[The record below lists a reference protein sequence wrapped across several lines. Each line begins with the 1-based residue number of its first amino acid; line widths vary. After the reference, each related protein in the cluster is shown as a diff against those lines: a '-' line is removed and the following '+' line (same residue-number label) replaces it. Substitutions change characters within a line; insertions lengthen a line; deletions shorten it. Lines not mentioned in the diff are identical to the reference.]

1 MSKRKINFQVL
12 QPEDQSVPTHISLED
27 LLLEASRKTS
37 VKAMVP
43 ECLIQTSPTT
53 HHLIST
59 EKGVVTVLH
68 GSHAYNKFF
77 ELVDLALVRGRVRE
91 MAGQLPKYI
100 VKSSSTSCHLCV
112 TQEECIVALGQAI
125 GKCSVIRLIQAKG
138 PKPCIYRVNFSL
150 GKGMTVY
157 MVKNGRRNEAMRRF
171 TELRTPGFQ
180 TKQITIYQHKA
191 TDFVYAG
198 KLHKAS
204 FSPYLPHK
212 SLLVPPSPNLP
223 RSIGNSIS
231 LSPQNSPLSSPRP
244 SICVPTMPK
253 GTESSGKELDYVV
266 DTSNMH
272 QCKVFQVEDRLTAL
286 ESRVTDLIESLERGN
301 KRRNVAKISV
311 DWVNSENDEWYLV
324 DCTDIQWQDNQHQT
338 EANLRAKLDNLSRIS
353 HNRHY
358 PSSPSQLSASL
369 SDRVLLKPPLSP
381 RNHPYEPEE
390 ALAKSQLSSVQAKY
404 DGIISQA
411 RKSKVLSRDLVAEI
425 AAAHNSTK
433 QLESVLERAWVCI
446 GKELGSEKKDTA
458 QAKEVLME
466 VLSGTFR
473 NTLKATK
480 VAMHHRLNFT
490 PSQYSAFVQIVVQ
503 EALRIGLPEETLEL
517 LQERLTFFEL
527 QA

>member
-1 MSKRKINFQVL
+1 M
-12 QPEDQSVPTHISLED
+12 
-27 LLLEASRKTS
+27 
-37 VKAMVP
+37 
-43 ECLIQTSPTT
+43 
-53 HHLIST
+53 
-59 EKGVVTVLH
+59 TVLH

-77 ELVDLALVRGRVRE
+77 ELVDLVLVRGRARD
-91 MAGQLPKYI
+91 MAGQVPKYI
-100 VKSSSTSCHLCV
+100 VKSGHNSSHLCV

-125 GKCSVIRLIQAKG
+125 GKCSVMRFIQAKG

-157 MVKNGRRNEAMRRF
+157 MVKNGRRSEAMRRF

-212 SLLVPPSPNLP
+212 SLLVPPSHNIP
-223 RSIGNSIS
+223 RAIGDSIS

-244 SICVPTMPK
+244 SICALTWTK
-253 GTESSGKELDYVV
+253 GSETSGKELDYVV
-266 DTSNMH
+266 DTRNMH
-272 QCKVFQVEDRLTAL
+272 QCKVFQVEDRLMAL
-286 ESRVTDLIESLERGN
+286 ENRVAELIESLERGN

-324 DCTDIQWQDNQHQT
+324 DCTEIQWQDNQHQM
-338 EANLRAKLDNLSRIS
+338 EANIRAKLDNLDRIS

-358 PSSPSQLSASL
+358 QPSPSHLSASL
-369 SDRVLLKPPLSP
+369 SDRVLPKPPLSP

-425 AAAHNSTK
+425 AAVHNSSK
-433 QLESVLERAWVCI
+433 QLESLLERAWAGI
-446 GKELGSEKKDTA
+446 GKELGSEKKDSE

-473 NTLKATK
+473 NTLKSTK
-480 VAMHHRLNFT
+480 VAMHRRLNFT
-490 PSQYSAFVQIVVQ
+490 PSQYAAFVQAVGQ

-517 LQERLTFFEL
+517 LRERLAFFEL
-527 QA
+527 QS